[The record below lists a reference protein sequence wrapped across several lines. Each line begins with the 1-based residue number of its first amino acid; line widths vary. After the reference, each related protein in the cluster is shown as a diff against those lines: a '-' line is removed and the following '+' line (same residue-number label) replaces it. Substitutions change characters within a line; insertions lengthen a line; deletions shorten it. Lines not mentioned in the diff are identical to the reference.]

1 MRILYIMT
9 TLLCDLPLLE
19 DVLHT
24 LVFEEN
30 LEEEEEDEPSIFTEE
45 HALELVETAFHLM
58 EEFMAENPTAISDP
72 HFHDILLEEIKE
84 MFYIQM
90 EDHILEN
97 DDIEYDMNDILED
110 AFNIYITTFH
120 TERTTITTITTIT
133 PINENELVEHDTK
146 LNNNNLEDEF
156 KPEFKPELS
165 AFNSLFLKNENLL
178 AKIQTLREMPQPVQR
193 TPEWYTFRWNLI
205 TASNA
210 WKAFETQ
217 CSINQLIYEKC
228 QPLMDATSQPEE
240 VQMVNTNTTLHWGQ
254 KYEPLSVMMYEHRY
268 SSKVEDFGC
277 IQHQTY
283 KFIGA
288 SPDGIIIESDTGRF
302 GRMLEIKNIVNRVI
316 NGVPKKEYWVQMQ
329 LQMEVCDLDECDFLE
344 TKFTEYPD
352 WNTYNNDSII
362 STTDN
367 TEEPFNSL
375 VIAKDGCSKGIMIH
389 FHIKDG
395 RPFYAYMPLTIW
407 TPHDVSEWEEQ
418 TVTKYTSTPYN
429 YTFLKFIYWKL
440 DILSCV
446 LVLRNKEWFRTNVG
460 QLQNVWNI
468 IEKERVAGYEHRAP
482 KKKPKKEFLSKSSL
496 DNGEKCYLKIIKL
509 DN

>member
-1 MRILYIMT
+1 MT
-9 TLLCDLPLLE
+9 TLLYDLPLLE

-30 LEEEEEDEPSIFTEE
+30 LEEEEEEPSIFTEE
-45 HALELVETAFHLM
+45 HTLELVETAFHLM

-72 HFHDILLEEIKE
+72 HFHDILLEEIQE

-90 EDHILEN
+90 EDHILETEFVE
-97 DDIEYDMNDILED
+97 DDMNDILED

-120 TERTTITTITTIT
+120 TERTTITTTITPIT
-133 PINENELVEHDTK
+133 PINENELIEHDTK
-146 LNNNNLEDEF
+146 LNNNLEDEL
-156 KPEFKPELS
+156 KTELS
-165 AFNSLFLKNENLL
+165 

-210 WKAFETQ
+210 WKAFESQ
-217 CSINQLIYEKC
+217 CTINQLIYEKC

-277 IQHQTY
+277 IQHHTY

-302 GRMLEIKNIVNRVI
+302 GRMLEIKNIVNRII
-316 NGVPKKEYWVQMQ
+316 NGIPKKEYWVQMQ

-362 STTDN
+362 STCDN
-367 TEEPFNSL
+367 NNDTKEPFNSL
-375 VIAKDGCSKGIMIH
+375 VTSKDGCSKGIMIH
-389 FHIKDG
+389 FYIKDG

-407 TPHDVSEWEEQ
+407 TPNEVAKWEEQ
-418 TVTKYTSTPYN
+418 TVTKYTSAPYN
-429 YTFLKFIYWKL
+429 YTFLKYIYWKL

-482 KKKPKKEFLSKSSL
+482 KRKSKKELVSKSSL
-496 DNGEKCYLKIIKL
+496 DNGEKCYLKIVKL